1 MKHRLF
7 RALAVAV
14 LACAGL
20 VASGCA
26 AQEPTHAEPISPLTF
41 PEVRKIQNEQLE
53 EFAALIPAEQIVDRW
68 GPIEATMGM
77 SCDTDLGGR
86 TPYFQE
92 ATGTRMLTGGIYLYL
107 TDSAD
112 AAAILDQFAASK
124 SGLDWGVAA
133 ADGTNEAQ
141 ADLVLESPDGFS
153 YYIRFSPNTRI
164 QNQLSIR
171 SYGPCVIPPKDFN
184 PHGKY

>member
-7 RALAVAV
+7 HAFAVAL
-14 LACAGL
+14 LACTGL
-20 VASGCA
+20 IAPGCA
-26 AQEPTHAEPISPLTF
+26 VQKPTNPEPISPLTF
-41 PEVRKIQNEQLE
+41 PEVRRIQNEQLKD
-53 EFAALIPAEQIVDRW
+53 FAALIPAEKIVERR
-68 GPIEATMGM
+68 GPIEATAGM

-92 ATGTRMLTGGIYLYL
+92 PTGTRMLTGGIYLYL
-107 TDSAD
+107 SDSAD
-112 AAAILDQFAASK
+112 VAAILDQFAAST

-133 ADGTNEAQ
+133 ANGTNEAQ

-153 YYIRFSPNTRI
+153 YYVRFSPNTRI

-171 SYGPCVIPPKDFN
+171 SYGPCVIPPEGFN

>member
-1 MKHRLF
+1 MNRHISRTI
-7 RALAVAV
+7 ALAV
-14 LACAGL
+14 LACTGL

-26 AQEPTHAEPISPLTF
+26 TQEPDPEPISPLTF
-41 PEVRKIQNEQLE
+41 PEVRTIQNEQLE

-68 GPIEATMGM
+68 GPIEATAGM

-92 ATGTRMLTGGIYLYL
+92 VTGTRMLTGGIYLYL
-107 TDSAD
+107 SDSAD
-112 AAAILDQFAASK
+112 VAAILDWIAASK
-124 SGLDWGVAA
+124 SGLDWGIAA

-153 YYIRFSPNTRI
+153 YYVNFNSNTLRGA
-164 QNQLSIR
+164 NQLSIR

-184 PHGKY
+184 PHGEY